1 LRAMHSLKY
10 MHRDIKSE
18 NILVKT
24 TGEIKIADFGFTVQL
39 TPERP
44 KRSSTVGSPYW
55 MAPELI
61 KRKEYDYLVD
71 IWSLGVLLMELME
84 GDPPYLANDNID
96 SEEVTQLILNNGLPS
111 PKDKTKWSND
121 LLSFLENCLIRS
133 PKQRPDSTRL
143 IKHSFLRT
151 ACTQTEFQRFLL
163 QLDINSK

>member
-1 LRAMHSLKY
+1 
-10 MHRDIKSE
+10 
-18 NILVKT
+18 
-24 TGEIKIADFGFTVQL
+24 
-39 TPERP
+39 
-44 KRSSTVGSPYW
+44 
-55 MAPELI
+55 
-61 KRKEYDYLVD
+61 LVD

-84 GDPPYLANDNID
+84 GDPPYLANDNIE